1 MKLSDFTT
9 FAKGNGLPCN
19 GDVVEAVVDGE
30 RYRAE
35 FYIEENFGKPCVML
49 AGDSSIERCENGEW
63 KVVQIEDDDEFN
75 FLLSKITPVLEL
87 D

>member
-9 FAKGNGLPCN
+9 FAKGNGIPCN
-19 GDVVEAVVDGE
+19 GDLVEAVVDGE

-35 FYIEENFGKPCVML
+35 FYIEDNFGKPCVML
-49 AGDSSIERCENGEW
+49 AGDSLIEKFEDGKWNPL
-63 KVVQIEDDDEFN
+63 QIEDDGEFN
-75 FLLSKITPVLEL
+75 ELLSKITPVLEL